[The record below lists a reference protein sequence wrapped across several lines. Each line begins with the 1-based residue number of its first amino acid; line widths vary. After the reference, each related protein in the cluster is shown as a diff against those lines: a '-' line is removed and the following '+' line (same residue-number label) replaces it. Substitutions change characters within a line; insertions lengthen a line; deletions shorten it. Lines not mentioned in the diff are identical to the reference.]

1 MAGLFGLPVPFV
13 AALGYA
19 AVFGGGATNT
29 FWLHYYWRRNFR
41 I

>member
-19 AVFGGGATNT
+19 AVFGGAKC
-29 FWLHYYWRRNFR
+29 FWLQLLLRRNFR